1 MVNLNYL
8 PGKLNFIK
16 TLIAKVAWVIS
27 FVEVIV
33 LASMLKSVYKQ
44 TEQTRLMQILH
55 FYV

>member
-16 TLIAKVAWVIS
+16 TLIVEVAWVIS